1 MVVQD
6 EWYQSKE
13 RQRSILSNDLISDIR
28 YIRIYAIVY
37 AYGNKMTSQNT
48 IKTTPTHRDNVQFS
62 SSLPDNSFFET
73 TEQIQAAI
81 GIEGLAKLHKIVQ
94 SKRKALS
101 DDELNELAR
110 NFL

>member
-1 MVVQD
+1 MSGIRARKATID
-6 EWYQSKE
+6 S
-13 RQRSILSNDLISDIR
+13 SNDLISDIR
-28 YIRIYAIVY
+28 YIRIHAIEY

-48 IKTTPTHRDNVQFS
+48 NETTPTHRDNIQFS

-81 GIEGLAKLHKIVQ
+81 GIEGLAKLQKIVQ

-101 DDELNELAR
+101 NNELDELAR